1 MGRDQC
7 AGGSG
12 PGVLPVVVQAPIPPQ
27 STQQA
32 DEPKDAAHDA
42 AGDRSCAAVV
52 LSGQRSI
59 HAITHHT
66 TTTTVTVTIT
76 AAAITTTATTIVS

>member
-12 PGVLPVVVQAPIPPQ
+12 PGVLPVVVQVPIPPQ
-27 STQQA
+27 SSQQA

-42 AGDRSCAAVV
+42 AANIKDLDCC
-52 LSGQRSI
+52 
-59 HAITHHT
+59 
-66 TTTTVTVTIT
+66 
-76 AAAITTTATTIVS
+76 